1 MNPLISAELAAL
13 RIAEQTSPSRRRGR
27 VGPTT
32 VTVFRRTPGR

>member
-13 RIAEQTSPSRRRGR
+13 RIAEQTAPRRRHGR

-32 VTVFRRTPGR
+32 MTVFRRTPR